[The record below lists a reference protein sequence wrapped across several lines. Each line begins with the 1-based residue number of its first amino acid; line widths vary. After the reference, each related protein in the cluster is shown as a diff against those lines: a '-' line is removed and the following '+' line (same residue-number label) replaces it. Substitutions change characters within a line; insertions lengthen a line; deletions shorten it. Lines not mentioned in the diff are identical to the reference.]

1 MEVIKLIPDKRQI
14 GFLDQLFI
22 VHCQLELS
30 AFFLA
35 QQVYAE
41 NVVEVFLQFLEMP
54 QECLFCL
61 LVVFVEL
68 YLSVDARLFPE
79 HGY

>member
-1 MEVIKLIPDKRQI
+1 MKVIKLVPDKWQI

-22 VHCQLELS
+22 VHCQLQLS

-41 NVVEVFLQFLEMP
+41 NVVEVFLQFLKMP

-61 LVVFVEL
+61 LVVFVKL
-68 YLSVDARLFPE
+68 YLSVDACLFPK
-79 HGY
+79 HWY